1 MAGKARDFDSRLAQ
15 YARWKRFFNKLI
27 TAGLLIKAPHTRR
40 TLLFLG
46 TLLLVAGLVYGG
58 LTALLLGGID

>member
-1 MAGKARDFDSRLAQ
+1 MWIILA
-15 YARWKRFFNKLI
+15 ALGI
-27 TAGLLIKAPHTRR
+27 IAMLSGLLIKAPHTRR

-46 TLLLVAGLVYGG
+46 TLLLAAGLVYGG

>member
-1 MAGKARDFDSRLAQ
+1 MWIILA
-15 YARWKRFFNKLI
+15 ALGI
-27 TAGLLIKAPHTRR
+27 IAMGLLIKAPHTRR

>member
-1 MAGKARDFDSRLAQ
+1 MWIILA
-15 YARWKRFFNKLI
+15 ALGI
-27 TAGLLIKAPHTRR
+27 IAMLAGLLIKAPDTRR